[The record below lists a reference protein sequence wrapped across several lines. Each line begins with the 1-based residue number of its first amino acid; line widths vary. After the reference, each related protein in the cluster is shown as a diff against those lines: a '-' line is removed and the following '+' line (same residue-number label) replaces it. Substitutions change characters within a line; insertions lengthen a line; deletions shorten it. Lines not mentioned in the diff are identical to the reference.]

1 MTRTQDFNTD
11 VPTKVLNG
19 RSAAPC
25 LLCSCLIWYEI
36 QNGNP
41 RSKREWDEVQ
51 RRCFHEKCRK
61 CPDVS
66 AESLCEACQHMRLG
80 HILACGLKMQPANQR
95 NGESSS
101 IPNELGLRRIIL
113 RLGSLGDL
121 QQQAGRCTACHAFCQ
136 TMSFRG
142 NTKAAANIY
151 LTLSPEEGEWGFA
164 VQLSTDLPGRHPS
177 DSPMEKKKTKKK
189 TKKKLQ
195 LNAYETKKPNNPLQR
210 VFSEQWNQMRKM
222 MNPTFLFKNIRF
234 LRLPWAQTGKNI
246 N

>member
-1 MTRTQDFNTD
+1 MPHLVRNTERQ
-11 VPTKVLNG
+11 PTKQARMG
-19 RSAAPC
+19 RGPETMLS
-25 LLCSCLIWYEI
+25 W
-36 QNGNP
+36 
-41 RSKREWDEVQ
+41 EVPEMS
-51 RRCFHEKCRK
+51 RRFCWIPVWSVPAHETG
-61 CPDVS
+61 S
-66 AESLCEACQHMRLG
+66 
-80 HILACGLKMQPANQR
+80 ANQR